1 MTGIK
6 VNAFLLIL
14 FFCYAP
20 TILAQDI
27 GGYTKQEIK
36 DFSQQAE
43 DQVRFLQYFLNT
55 VGSGETSAR
64 DKDVIIRESYKKI
77 FRDENVQIE
86 DDLLLDRQV
95 ITNKSVVSYLKDI
108 EFFFK
113 DAAFEFKIKEVK
125 PKENDN
131 GDLFFEI
138 SLDRTLTG
146 LGLENEKIENT
157 KLRFV
162 EINLD
167 RNSNELKIASIYTT
181 KLSRDEELLE
191 WWSTLSLEWETLL
204 REKFDITEDSV
215 QLDMLYKISALDTLD
230 LSGNKLLV
238 DIDPIHV
245 FRDLKYV
252 DISRTQIKELSPIS
266 NITFLSY
273 LDISYTPTEDIQ
285 FIKYSDKLNFL
296 NISGTKVTNIDELT
310 SLKNLRTFKAAK
322 APLRGF
328 GVLENFSQLEVLDL
342 EESGFNNIENLK
354 NLTKLKKLDIQGNY
368 LINFGFLSELKQ
380 LEEINL
386 EETNILDLSPLAS
399 LPSLWRVNIN
409 GTEVSQLDPI
419 NGSKSIKRIY
429 ADRTSI
435 SENAAEIFVR
445 SNRGILL
452 IHNVENL
459 QTWWQTL
466 PDGWN
471 QVFVEELPA
480 LGKGNPT
487 IEALSTLVNMDSLN
501 LDNSKVVNL
510 RPALKF
516 KSITYLSFENTM
528 VEDLSPLAEM
538 KNLLHI
544 RGDYSAVTNLKALQ
558 ELTGLKG
565 LSFQGT
571 NIESVEPLKNLPSLD
586 FINLDNTKVPEWD
599 VQELASLLPQTNV
612 IFRTEA
618 LLSWWEN
625 LSQDWKSL
633 FSRYYKLKENP
644 DGWAL
649 HQATS
654 RSKLEIAGDNILNL
668 EPLLVFFNLKELR
681 IKNVPLQD
689 PSAIARLEKLEVLQV
704 TESPFRDLSV
714 ISPLSMLETLDVS
727 NTAVSELEY
736 LSDLT
741 RLKHLNL
748 AGTNISNLKG
758 LEMLYDLRSLDIAS
772 TSVKSL
778 KQITHLLNLEKL
790 VCFNTRLSTRNVEK
804 FQAEL
809 PNCEVRFY

>member
-6 VNAFLLIL
+6 VNAFILIL
-14 FFCYAP
+14 FFCNAP
-20 TILAQDI
+20 LILAQDL

-36 DFSQQAE
+36 EFSQQAE

-64 DKDVIIRESYKKI
+64 DKDVIIRESYRKI

-95 ITNKSVVSYLKDI
+95 ITNKSIVSYLKDI

-125 PKENDN
+125 PKLNDN
-131 GDLFFEI
+131 DELFFEI

-146 LGLENEKIENT
+146 LGLENENIENT
-157 KLRFV
+157 KPRYV

-167 RNSNELKIASIYTT
+167 RDSNELKIASIYTT

-238 DIDPIHV
+238 DIAPIHV

-273 LDISYTPTEDIQ
+273 LDISNTPTDDIQ
-285 FIKYSDKLNFL
+285 FIKYSDKLTYL

-310 SLKNLRTFKAAK
+310 SLKNLKTFKAAK
-322 APLRGF
+322 TPLMGF
-328 GVLENFSQLEVLDL
+328 GVLDNFKNIETLDL

-354 NLTKLKKLDIQGNY
+354 NLSQLKVLNIKGNY
-368 LINFGFLSELKQ
+368 LINFGFLSELKK

-399 LPSLWRVNIN
+399 LPSLWWVNIN

-419 NGSKSIKRIY
+419 NGSGSIKRIY

-435 SENAAEIFVR
+435 SENAAEIFIR
-445 SNRGILL
+445 ANRGILL

-471 QVFVEELPA
+471 QVLVEKLPA
-480 LGKGNPT
+480 LGQKKPT
-487 IEALSTLVNMDSLN
+487 IETLSSLVNMDSLN
-501 LDNSKVVNL
+501 LSNSKIKNL

-516 KSITYLSFENTM
+516 KSITFLSLENTM
-528 VEDLSPLAEM
+528 IEDLSPLAEM

-544 RGDYSAVTNLKALQ
+544 NGDYSAVNNLNALQ
-558 ELTGLKG
+558 ELTGLKR
-565 LSFQGT
+565 LSFVGT
-571 NIESVEPLKNLPSLD
+571 SVESVEPLKSLPSLEY
-586 FINLDNTKVPEWD
+586 INLDNTKVPKWD

-612 IFRTEA
+612 IFRSEA
-618 LLSWWEN
+618 LESWWSGLN
-625 LSQDWKSL
+625 QDWKQLISDNYSL
-633 FSRYYKLKENP
+633 KDNP
-644 DGWAL
+644 DTWAL
-649 HQATS
+649 HKATAS
-654 RSKLEIAGDNILNL
+654 SKMEILGANVINL
-668 EPLLVFFNLKELR
+668 EPLLVFFNLKELI

-689 PSAIARLEKLEVLQV
+689 PSAISRLEMLQELQI
-704 TESPFRDLSV
+704 TESPFRDLNV
-714 ISPLSMLETLDVS
+714 VAPLVNLETLNVS
-727 NTAVSELEY
+727 NTAVSELEP
-736 LSDLT
+736 LNSLE

-748 AGTNISNLKG
+748 SGTNISNLKG
-758 LEMLYDLRSLDIAS
+758 LEMLYDLRTLDIAS
-772 TSVKSL
+772 TGVRSL
-778 KQITHLLNLEKL
+778 KPITHLINLESL
-790 VCFNTRLSTRNVEK
+790 VCFNTRLSNRNVEK
-804 FQAEL
+804 FKAEL
-809 PNCEVRFY
+809 PNCDVRYY